1 MIYIYQLF
9 KNMNDNLHPPNPNP
23 LPNFALSPIN
33 PGDLPP
39 QTKKSDIVLPSPLS
53 VDQNSDHTHMSN
65 INTKFYPQ
73 KKQVCKGEIN
83 SNISQYLKPLSN
95 SPIVDYY
102 SGLGVNHQQK
112 PYGFFSPE
120 HIIPNEAFNKFNSKT
135 MPIHKEDVPFY
146 QMNNKMLFD
155 YMNQNDIN
163 FNMSPG
169 RLFAPNM
176 MMNNNL
182 SNISKS
188 GNGSFGLMNDNQSTF
203 ISKTLAKRFDGS
215 GVGISMNSSVSN
227 NKIEEENI
235 DEGKNEETENVPIK
249 EIFTQDKKEKK
260 QNEGEF
266 YMLSFDSDEKEEKE
280 EDEEE
285 EPIDIKTKEEFDLLM
300 NNGGYAKNNNIGNL
314 LDTNV
319 FPFKVGQYK
328 QNVSPQMMKQ
338 SSNEKENENDN
349 KGELDQAAK
358 KKKKKKKNKKK
369 KTATEPNAQPQI
381 VQPKQE
387 TEISPQD
394 GTVPKA
400 KKKSK
405 KKIKKI
411 DPALYINLS
420 VPELCKNIL
429 NLSKDQAGCRHIQ
442 TKIDEDPDNTI
453 PLIFQSILPCFI
465 EVSMDTFGNYL
476 IQKLFAK
483 LSNDDFYSILTII
496 SPHILELGAN
506 PHGTR
511 VIQALIN
518 YLKTEKL
525 IDYLI
530 SIIKPVTVPL
540 IKELNGTHIIQKIS
554 EDFPNKSQFIYD
566 LILKNAPSIATHRH
580 GCCVLQRYIV
590 DKEDEFCKKLV
601 EKLLA
606 NFFLLAVD
614 QFGNYIIQS
623 IMKLNVQEINNSIAN
638 KMIDNILYYSKHKFS
653 SNIVEKCFDYCD
665 MSIKTEMVKI
675 ISEEE
680 AIKELIIDEHGN
692 YVVQKVLA
700 CSPPEKQLILFKYIV
715 PMFNK
720 LRSMNFG
727 EKIIGRLL
735 LIYPAIGNMVES
747 NNLTVNENNLKMMPQ
762 KVVEKEP
769 TVQFKPV
776 MNTQP
781 TIINNNIIMINSGQG
796 AAKPQTGFKNYYGY
810 KKPYQKRYNKYK

>member
-1 MIYIYQLF
+1 
-9 KNMNDNLHPPNPNP
+9 MNDNLHPPNPNP

-39 QTKKSDIVLPSPLS
+39 QTKKTDIVLPSPLS
-53 VDQNSDHTHMSN
+53 VDQNSDHTPMSN

-73 KKQVCKGEIN
+73 KKQVCKGEMN

-102 SGLGVNHQQK
+102 SGLGMNHQQK

-135 MPIHKEDVPFY
+135 MPIHKDDVPFY

-169 RLFAPNM
+169 RLFDPNM

-188 GNGSFGLMNDNQSTF
+188 GNGSLGLMNDNQPTF

-235 DEGKNEETENVPIK
+235 DEGKNEEAENVPIK
-249 EIFTQDKKEKK
+249 EIFTQETKEKK

-266 YMLSFDSDEKEEKE
+266 YMLSFDSDEKEEKEE

-300 NNGGYAKNNNIGNL
+300 NNGGYANKNNIGYI
-314 LDTNV
+314 LDTNAM
-319 FPFKVGQYK
+319 PFKVGQYK
-328 QNVSPQMMKQ
+328 QSVPPQMSKQ
-338 SSNEKENENDN
+338 NSSEKVNEIDN
-349 KGELDQAAK
+349 KADPDQVAK

-369 KTATEPNAQPQI
+369 KTTTDTNVQPQV

-387 TEISPQD
+387 NEITPQE
-394 GTVPKA
+394 GTAPKA

-411 DPALYINLS
+411 DPALYINLP

-453 PLIFQSILPCFI
+453 PLIFQSILPYFV

-476 IQKLFAK
+476 IQKLFTK
-483 LSNDDFYSILTII
+483 LNNDDLYSILTII

-511 VIQALIN
+511 VVQALIN
-518 YLKTEKL
+518 YLKTDKL

-554 EDFPNKSQFIYD
+554 EDFPNKSQFIFD

-590 DKEDEFCKKLV
+590 DKDDQFCKKLV
-601 EKLLA
+601 EKLLS

-665 MSIKTEMVKI
+665 MSIKAEMVKI

-727 EKIIGRLL
+727 AKIISRLL
-735 LIYPAIGNMVES
+735 LIYPSIGNMVES

-762 KVVEKEP
+762 KVAEKEP
-769 TVQFKPV
+769 TVQFNPV

-781 TIINNNIIMINSGQG
+781 TIINNNIIMINSAQG
-796 AAKPQTGFKNYYGY
+796 AAKPQTAFKNYYGY